1 MAKMTAARRRSLPRS
16 AFAYPSKRA
25 YPIDTL
31 ARARNALSRA
41 AQANTSGTYQH
52 VARKVRAKWG
62 NRVSTVGPK
71 RGTVTRPGHR
81 RSGSRRGR

>member
-1 MAKMTAARRRSLPRS
+1 MAKMTAARRRNLPRS
-16 AFAYPSKRA
+16 AFAYPSRRA

-41 AQANTSGTYQH
+41 GQANTSGTYGH
-52 VARKVRAKWG
+52 VARAVRAKWG

-81 RSGSRRGR
+81 RSRGRR